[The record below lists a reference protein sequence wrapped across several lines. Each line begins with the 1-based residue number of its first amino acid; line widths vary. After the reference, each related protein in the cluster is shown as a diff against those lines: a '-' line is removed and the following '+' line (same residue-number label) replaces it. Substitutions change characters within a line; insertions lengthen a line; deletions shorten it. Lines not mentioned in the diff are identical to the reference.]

1 MSREMNISN
10 QSSRASSGTIYT
22 WERTSAQRANALL
35 LLWRRSDGQEQSVST
50 SGTLRTGKK
59 ISSSRTRNISTSKSS
74 ITTRKTWFI
83 LKVPWGAFCGCRDAT
98 TLPTSW
104 FVGSCPI
111 SGDTSSF
118 LQERDE
124 TAVRVYQE
132 DVLHGVVKQFNMT
145 VFSGWNGS
153 SSRTQFPPKSHDGS
167 GVTAEEHS
175 GLYQCRGLA
184 LGLSRPQP
192 RDYKL
197 WAVLKDMAFQKRH
210 KNLDS
215 LKSSSGIEP
224 TTAGACRDSR
234 VAGRSQGLRRGRGR
248 SFWVALL

>member
-1 MSREMNISN
+1 MKIST
-10 QSSRASSGTIYT
+10 QSSHASSGTIYT
-22 WERTSAQRANALL
+22 WARPSAQRAKSLL
-35 LLWRRSDGQEQSVST
+35 LLWSRYDGQEQRVSS

-59 ISSSRTRNISTSKSS
+59 ISSLLKRNISPSKSS

-83 LKVPWGAFCGCRDAT
+83 HKVPWGAFCGCRDAIN
-98 TLPTSW
+98 LPTSW

-118 LQERDE
+118 LHERDE

-132 DVLHGVVKQFNMT
+132 DVLHGAVKQFNMT

-153 SSRTQFPPKSHDGS
+153 SSRTQFPPKRHDES

-175 GLYQCRGLA
+175 GHRRGLA

-192 RDYKL
+192 
-197 WAVLKDMAFQKRH
+197 
-210 KNLDS
+210 
-215 LKSSSGIEP
+215 P
-224 TTAGACRDSR
+224 
-234 VAGRSQGLRRGRGR
+234 GL
-248 SFWVALL
+248 